1 MKIPHFFIQRPIFAT
16 VISIIIVLVGSI
28 SYFKLPVSQYPEIA
42 LPTVQVNTIYP
53 GANAE
58 EVINTVLTP
67 LEQEINGVENML
79 YMVSEA
85 TGDGNGR
92 IRIVFN
98 LGTNT
103 DQAQV
108 LVQNRV
114 AVAEA
119 RLPETVR
126 RIGIQ
131 TEKVSPNLLLV
142 VHLFSPDKSL
152 TQKYIA
158 NYAILQLKDR
168 LARIKGIGNIGIFGG
183 AEYAMRIWIDPDK
196 AASYSL
202 TADEIISRL
211 RSQNIQVAAGTINQQ
226 PTPNPLDKT
235 YSVRVQ
241 GRLQTPEQFENIV
254 LKVTDDNRMVRV
266 KNIARV
272 ELDAR
277 NYATNSYLDDYP
289 AVAMV
294 FFERPG
300 SNSIETVKKIKSS
313 VAEYSKD
320 FPKGLSY
327 EIIYNPTEFV
337 EDSIHRVLITI
348 VEAIVLVI
356 LVVYVFLQSWRAA
369 VIPII
374 AIPISLIGTFFVM
387 SVLGFSANVLTL
399 LGLVLAI
406 GIVVDDAIVVVENVE
421 RKIQEGLDPEEA
433 SHAAMDEVAT
443 ALIAMALVV
452 VAVFVPTAFLG
463 GITGQFYRQFA
474 VTLATAT
481 VISAVVSLTLSPAL
495 CRILL
500 HPKNDNKE
508 TNAFFRGF
516 AWSIKWLTVNYGVF
530 IKKVVQHL
538 PLMIPLYLVLIGL
551 TILIFLQVPKG
562 FIPEQDQGYFI
573 ASVELPPGSS
583 LPRTD
588 KVIQETAD
596 KLRKI
601 PGVAHTVMFAGFSGI
616 TFTNAPN
623 SGVIFLPLDSFQ
635 LRNKNNIHYNDL
647 LNNLRS
653 AAATIND
660 AVVFVVAPPPVRGIG
675 QTGGYKMML
684 QDRGDVGLDT
694 LSASAYQLIGA
705 ANSEPGL
712 TNVFTLFNSN
722 NPELYV
728 NIDRPKAEKLGVPI
742 SRIFESMQLYFG
754 STFINEFNYL
764 GRTYQV
770 IAQADAP
777 FRDDVPDILNMRVR
791 SINDVMVPLGS
802 VATISH
808 QNNPYYVTRY
818 NMYPAIA
825 VQGAKTPD
833 LSTGEALDKMEKLAS
848 NVLPNGVSYEWT
860 EFALQEKLAGSSVL
874 IIFLLSVV
882 FVFLLLAAQFESW
895 SLPMAIILIVP
906 MCILSAMSGIYLAG
920 IDNNILV
927 QISLIVLIGLAS
939 KNAILIVEFARQQQQ
954 QGKSLRAAVVTAAKL
969 RLRPILMTS
978 FSFILGVVPLML
990 VAGGGFE
997 LRQALGTAVFSG
1009 MIGVT
1014 VFGLIFT
1021 PMLYVICRYRQK
1033 EKQRAD

>member
-1 MKIPHFFIQRPIFAT
+1 MRIPHFFIERPIFAT
-16 VISIIIVLVGSI
+16 VISIIIVLVGGI

-42 LPTVQVNTIYP
+42 LPTIQVNTVYP

-58 EVINTVLTP
+58 EVIKTVLTP

-92 IRIVFN
+92 VRVVFN
-98 LGTNT
+98 LGTDTN
-103 DQAQV
+103 QAQV

-114 AVAEA
+114 SVAEA

-126 RIGIQ
+126 RIGVQ

-152 TQKYIA
+152 TQKYIS

-196 AASYSL
+196 AASYGLS
-202 TADEIISRL
+202 ASEIISRL
-211 RSQNIQVAAGTINQQ
+211 RTQNIQVASGSINQE
-226 PTPNPLDKT
+226 PSPKPLDKT
-235 YSVRVQ
+235 YAVRVL
-241 GRLQTPEQFENIV
+241 GRLATPEQFGNVV
-254 LKVTDDNRMVRV
+254 LKVTDDNRIVRV

-277 NYATNSYLDDYP
+277 NYATKSYLDDYP

-300 SNSIETVKKIKSS
+300 SNSIETVNEIKKS
-313 VAEYSKD
+313 VAEYAKD

-327 EIIYNPTEFV
+327 EIIYNPTQFV
-337 EDSIHRVLITI
+337 EDSIERVFMTI
-348 VEAIVLVI
+348 FEAIFLVV

-369 VIPII
+369 IIPIV
-374 AIPISLIGTFFVM
+374 AIPISLIGTFFIM
-387 SVLGFSANVLTL
+387 SVLGFSANILTL

-421 RKIQEGLDPEEA
+421 RKIEEGADPTKA

-463 GITGQFYRQFA
+463 GITGQFYQQFA

-500 HPKNDNKE
+500 RPKSKE
-508 TNAFFRGF
+508 KSVSLFFRGF
-516 AWSIKWLTVNYGVF
+516 GWFLKWLTVNYGIFVN
-530 IKKVVQHL
+530 KSVRKL
-538 PLMIPLYLVLIGL
+538 PLMIPIYLVLICL
-551 TILIFLQVPKG
+551 TIWVFTLVPKG

-573 ASVELPPGSS
+573 ASIELPPGSS
-583 LPRTD
+583 LYRTD
-588 KVIQETAD
+588 KVIHEVSD
-596 KLRKI
+596 KLRKV
-601 PGVAHTVMFAGFSGI
+601 PGVSHTVSFAGFSGI

-623 SGVIFLPLDSFQ
+623 SGVIFLPLDSFKSRKENHIEYQ
-635 LRNKNNIHYNDL
+635 EL
-647 LNNLRS
+647 LNNLRA
-653 AAATIND
+653 AAATIKD
-660 AVVFVVAPPPVRGIG
+660 ALVFVVPPPPVRGIG
-675 QTGGYKMML
+675 STGGYKMMI
-684 QDRGDVGLDT
+684 QDRGDVGLDA
-694 LSASAYQLIGA
+694 LSAAAYQLIGA

-712 TNVFTLFNSN
+712 VNVFTIFNSN
-722 NPELYV
+722 SPEIFV
-728 NIDRPKAEKLGVPI
+728 NIDRAKAEKLGVPI
-742 SRIFESMQLYFG
+742 SRIFESMQLYLG
-754 STFINEFNYL
+754 SAFINEFNYL

-777 FRDDVPDILNMRVR
+777 YRDDVSDVLNLRVQ
-791 SINDVMVPLGS
+791 SIHNTMVPLGS

-808 QNNPYYVTRY
+808 QNSPYYASRY

-833 LSTGEALDKMEKLAS
+833 LSTGEALDKMEKLAKKI
-848 NVLPNGVSYEWT
+848 LPNGVSYEWT
-860 EFALQEKLAGSSVL
+860 EFALQEKLAGNYVL
-874 IIFLLSVV
+874 IVFMLSVV

-906 MCILSAMSGIYLAG
+906 MCILSAMSGIYMAG

-927 QISLIVLIGLAS
+927 QIALIVLIGLAS
-939 KNAILIVEFARQQQQ
+939 KNAILIVEFSRQQQQ

-990 VAGGGFE
+990 VTGGGAE
-997 LRQALGTAVFSG
+997 LRRALGTAVFSG

-1021 PMLYVICRYRQK
+1021 PMLYVICRY
-1033 EKQRAD
+1033 QRKDKT